1 MKRRRTKKGKG
12 DSSIAETVVGNKM
25 CVFTVRCVN
34 DNSFVQG
41 NVNMTHKV
49 NADMLGTTE
58 QFYPQKNK

>member
-1 MKRRRTKKGKG
+1 
-12 DSSIAETVVGNKM
+12 
-25 CVFTVRCVN
+25 
-34 DNSFVQG
+34 VQG